1 MKRDTLMLGMV
12 RLKDWAVL
20 AVALLAMA
28 GLFASSQADFSSQ
41 RWSYPSVNAYHGS
54 RMSTGGLTSSYR
66 STDASCTSTCAV
78 HAVALS
84 MLPLAPELSER
95 GLNCIEPS
103 SRLDGQLPMP
113 GRHPPRSAA

>member
-95 GLNCIEPS
+95 GLNCIEPP
-103 SRLDGQLPMP
+103 SRLDG
-113 GRHPPRSAA
+113 